1 MSNEWIYQISN
12 AGTQD
17 LVANIFLGFSVIGF
31 GSATSISSP
40 ALSPISGLFNV
51 SNTLEQPE
59 QIIPVSSSFALPFSD
74 RFNYTFPA
82 TSVTVISLQ
91 TKTALDV

>member
-1 MSNEWIYQISN
+1 MSNEWIYQVSN

-17 LVANIFLGFSVIGF
+17 LVANIFLGFS
-31 GSATSISSP
+31 TSISSP
-40 ALSPISGLFNV
+40 ALSLILGLFNV

-82 TSVTVISLQ
+82 MSITVISLQ
-91 TKTALDV
+91 TKTTLDV